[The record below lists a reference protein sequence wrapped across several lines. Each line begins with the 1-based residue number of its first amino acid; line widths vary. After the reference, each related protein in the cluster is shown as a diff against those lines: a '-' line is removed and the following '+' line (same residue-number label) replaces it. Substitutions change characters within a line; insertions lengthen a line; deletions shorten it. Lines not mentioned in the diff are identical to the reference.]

1 MKKNILFLIAL
12 FLISFFAS
20 AQKLTP
26 KKPRE
31 EKIKALK
38 IAFITDE
45 LNLTSKEAQ
54 RFWPVYNKFNETL
67 HQLER
72 VEKQHMR
79 SNIKGAGGIEN
90 ISEKEAKELMKK
102 IADLEKQI
110 YNTKIA
116 YDSELAKVLSY
127 KKILKLKTAE
137 REFIRNLMKKY
148 RRRVPKKKA

>member
-12 FLISFFAS
+12 FLMSFFAS
-20 AQKLTP
+20 AQKSIP

-72 VEKQHMR
+72 SEKQHMR

-90 ISEKEAKELMKK
+90 ISEKEAKELIKK

-110 YNTKIA
+110 YKTKIA

-148 RRRVPKKKA
+148 RRRRPN

>member
-12 FLISFFAS
+12 FLMSFFAN
-20 AQKLTP
+20 AQKSTP

-38 IAFITDE
+38 IAFITNE
-45 LNLTSKEAQ
+45 LNLTSNEAQ
-54 RFWPVYNKFNETL
+54 KFWPVYNKFDEAL

-72 VEKQHMR
+72 VEKQRMR

-90 ISEKEAKELMKK
+90 ISEKEAKKLIKK

-110 YNTKIA
+110 YETKIA
-116 YDSELAKVLSY
+116 YDSELAKVLTY

-137 REFIRNLMKKY
+137 REFIKNLMKKY
-148 RRRVPKKKA
+148 RRRKPN

>member
-12 FLISFFAS
+12 FLMSFFAS
-20 AQKLTP
+20 AQKSIA

-31 EKIKALK
+31 EKIKVLK

-54 RFWPVYNKFNETL
+54 KFWPVYNKFNQTL
-67 HQLER
+67 HQLEK

-79 SNIKGAGGIEN
+79 ANIKGAGGLEN
-90 ISEKEAKELMKK
+90 ISEKEAKGLMKK

-110 YNTKIA
+110 YETKMA
-116 YDSELAKVLSY
+116 YDSELTKVLSH
-127 KKILKLKTAE
+127 KKILKLKIAE
-137 REFIRNLMKKY
+137 REFIRKLMKKY
-148 RRRVPKKKA
+148 RRKRPN

>member
-72 VEKQHMR
+72 SEKQHMR

-90 ISEKEAKELMKK
+90 ISEKEAKELIKK

-110 YNTKIA
+110 YKTKIA

-148 RRRVPKKKA
+148 RRRRPN

>member
-116 YDSELAKVLSY
+116 YDSELAKCY
-127 KKILKLKTAE
+127 RI
-137 REFIRNLMKKY
+137 KKY
-148 RRRVPKKKA
+148 

>member
-31 EKIKALK
+31 EKIKSLK
-38 IAFITDE
+38 IAFITNE
-45 LNLTSKEAQ
+45 LNLTSNEAQ
-54 RFWPVYNKFNETL
+54 NFWPVYNKYDQILN
-67 HQLER
+67 QLEKIER
-72 VEKQHMR
+72 LNIR
-79 SNIKGAGGIEN
+79 SNIKGAGGIDN
-90 ISEKEAKELMKK
+90 ISEKKAKGLMKR
-102 IADLEKQI
+102 ITDLEKQI
-110 YNTKIA
+110 YETKIA
-116 YDSELAKVLSY
+116 YDSELTKVLSF

-148 RRRVPKKKA
+148 RRRRPN